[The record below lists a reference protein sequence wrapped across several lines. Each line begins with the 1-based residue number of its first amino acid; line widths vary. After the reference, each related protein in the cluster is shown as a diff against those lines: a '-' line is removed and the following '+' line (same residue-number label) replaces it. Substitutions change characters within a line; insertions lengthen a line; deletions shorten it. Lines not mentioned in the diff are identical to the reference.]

1 MGWTMFRNT
10 QRSRGAGRALLVTG
24 VLALS
29 AAACA
34 SQGTSAAD
42 GTATTGG
49 ASSAA
54 TSTATVSSSASGS
67 ASSGATGASQSP
79 SSSDSASSESASAP
93 TSSAADGGL
102 VATNKLTDPVTQGG
116 FKFKIHSVALPYAP
130 PAGTSFPSMDPLQW
144 MMMDFE
150 ATNVTGGE
158 LPFST
163 IGAFDVYD
171 GEKNHY
177 QASIVGW
184 EALPK
189 DKRFPEDNFKP
200 GQTMSGEIVFLVPKD
215 AKGLL
220 LQVNGNMFHQSGPKP
235 VLPMGR

>member
-1 MGWTMFRNT
+1 MFL
-10 QRSRGAGRALLVTG
+10 AGI
-24 VLALS
+24 LALS

-34 SQGTSAAD
+34 SQGSSAAG
-42 GTATTGG
+42 GTATTSG
-49 ASSAA
+49 AAG
-54 TSTATVSSSASGS
+54 TTTTVSGSASGS
-67 ASSGATGASQSP
+67 APSSSTTAEASQS
-79 SSSDSASSESASAP
+79 SSSADTGAASSSSSAP
-93 TSSAADGGL
+93 ASPADGDSTGGAL
-102 VATNKLTDPVTQGG
+102 AATNKLTDTVTQGG
-116 FKFKIHSVALPYAP
+116 FRFKIHSVSLPYAP

-150 ATNVTGGE
+150 ATNVTDGE

-163 IGAFDVYD
+163 IGAFDVFD
-171 GEKNHY
+171 SEKNHY

-189 DKRFPEDNFKP
+189 DKRFPEDDFKP
-200 GQTMSGEIVFLVPKD
+200 GQTMSGEIMFLVPKD